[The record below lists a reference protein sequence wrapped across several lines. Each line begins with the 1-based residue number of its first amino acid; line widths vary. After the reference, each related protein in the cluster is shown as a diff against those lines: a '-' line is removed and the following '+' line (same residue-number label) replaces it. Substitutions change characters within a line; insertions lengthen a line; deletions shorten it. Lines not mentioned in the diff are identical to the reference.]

1 MTVPVRLNVLS
12 IIQTLNYQLDP
23 ETLLIQGKVEHMG
36 TQALKYNQNSLNGEI
51 IVPGDKSISHR
62 SVMFGAIA
70 KGVTTVTGFLMGED
84 CLSTVSCFRQLGVEI
99 EQTDD
104 RLIINGNGLNGLK
117 EPEEVLN
124 VGNSGT
130 TIRLLMGILAGR
142 DFHSTVLGDESI
154 GKRPMTRVTKPLTE
168 MGAIIDGREN
178 GEYPPLSIR
187 GGDIHGIVYHPPVAS
202 AQVKSSILL
211 AGLQAKGVTTVVE
224 PEKSRDHTERMIRQ
238 FGGQVEE
245 EGLAVSVSGGQ
256 ELKGTTIHVPGDISS
271 AAFFLVA
278 GAIVPNS
285 TIILKNVGLNPTR
298 TGIIDVMKEMGA
310 DLKIDVKST
319 DDLMEPVGDLTIQ
332 TSNLKGI
339 TIGGELIPR
348 LIDEIPVIAL
358 LATQAEGETIIKDA
372 HELKVKETNRIDTVV
387 NELSKLGANIT
398 ATDDGMIIKGRNH
411 LKGGSTVSSHGDH
424 RIGMMLAIA
433 ALICDNEVQ
442 LQQKE
447 AIAVSYPTFFNDLEE
462 LL

>member
-1 MTVPVRLNVLS
+1 
-12 IIQTLNYQLDP
+12 
-23 ETLLIQGKVEHMG
+23 MG

-84 CLSTVSCFRQLGVEI
+84 CLSTVSCFRQLGVDI

-104 RLIINGNGLNGLK
+104 QLIINGNGLNGLK

-202 AQVKSSILL
+202 AQVKSCILL

-319 DDLMEPVGDLTIQ
+319 DDLMEPVGDLTIR

-387 NELSKLGANIT
+387 NELTKLGANIT

-447 AIAVSYPTFFNDLEE
+447 AIAVSYPTFFNDLED